1 MKRYD
6 KNAKY
11 RIVCYAVTAI
21 AVLVGWFLRGPAAS
35 ALIPMLSVFVPHEQV
50 TTMANTCRA
59 NGTTLYLVVVL
70 MVLVWLIIWA
80 VQHQLFKRGLRY
92 ALVHARMVHELQ
104 KGLLETPG
112 YSVELN
118 NQEAKLPAI
127 KIEFSRNMI
136 NGLIKIQNH
145 IKYNTLLEKVNL
157 SPAIG
162 RYVVEQQYLTDD
174 ENWYVFE
181 ITDGLIDWRLIFDNY
196 SHFQTY
202 CKRQEDYTI
211 FIDKRTSLP
220 LCSMLLVGE
229 TGSGKTYTLYS
240 MILQFLNWRMV
251 PELYFVDPKDS
262 SLAVISDRIA
272 PDRSAADIEE
282 IIALLERFHDKMQER
297 KRLLKEKLPE
307 KLDADYR
314 RWNMRPHVLIF
325 DELAAFQGVVNT
337 LDKATRDKVAMFL
350 RDIVL
355 QGRQLGFFLWAVMQ
369 KSDSKDI
376 PTAIRDNLPWKVV
389 LGLASNTTYMTAFEH
404 SADLPKRNFEPGEG
418 LYTYSGKTRGPKVI
432 SFPTLDFDIL
442 SAILEAADDALAE

>member
-1 MKRYD
+1 M
-6 KNAKY
+6 
-11 RIVCYAVTAI
+11 TAI
-21 AVLVGWFLRGPAAS
+21 LVLVGWFLRGPAAS
-35 ALIPMLSVFVPHEQV
+35 ILAYILAVFALVGQI
-50 TTMANTCRA
+50 TTVAHICRITGA
-59 NGTTLYLVVVL
+59 AFYLVAAITIVSRAIT
-70 MVLVWLIIWA
+70 WSI
-80 VQHQLFKRGLRY
+80 QHQLFERGLRY
-92 ALVHARMVHELQ
+92 ALIHARMVHGLQ
-104 KGLLETPG
+104 KSLLETPG

-118 NQEAKLPAI
+118 HQEAKLPTIRA
-127 KIEFSRNMI
+127 EFSSNMI
-136 NGLIKIQNH
+136 NGIIKVQNH

-162 RYVVEQQYLTDD
+162 HYIVDQQYLTDD

-181 ITDGLIDWRLIFDNY
+181 ITDGQIDWRLVFDNY
-196 SHFQTY
+196 SHFQAY

-240 MILQFLNWRMV
+240 MILQFLNWWMV

-282 IIALLERFHDKMQER
+282 IIALLERFHDKMKER
-297 KRLLKEKLPE
+297 KELLKEKLPE

-314 RWNMRPHVLIF
+314 YWNMRPHVLIF

-337 LDKATRDKVAMFL
+337 LDKATRDKVAMLL
-350 RDIVL
+350 RNIVL

-418 LYTYSGKTRGPKVI
+418 LYTYSGKTRGPKAI

-442 SAILEAADDALAE
+442 SAVLEAANNKLAK

>member
-11 RIVCYAVTAI
+11 RIACYAITAI
-21 AVLVGWFLRGPAAS
+21 MVLVGWFLRGPAAS
-35 ALIPMLSVFVPHEQV
+35 ALIPMLGVFVLYEQV
-50 TTMANTCRA
+50 TIMANACGSTGA
-59 NGTTLYLVVVL
+59 VLYFAAFLII
-70 MVLVWLIIWA
+70 LVWFIIWA

-92 ALVHARMVHELQ
+92 ALIHAHMLHELQ

-118 NQEAKLPAI
+118 HQEAKLPAI
-127 KIEFSRNMI
+127 RIEFSSNMI
-136 NGLIKIQNH
+136 DGIIRIQNH
-145 IKYNTLLEKVNL
+145 IKYNKLLEKVNL

-181 ITDGLIDWRLIFDNY
+181 ITDGRVDWRLIFNNY
-196 SHFQTY
+196 SHFQAY

-211 FIDKRTSLP
+211 FVDKRTSLP

-240 MILQFLNWRMV
+240 MILQFLNWRIV
-251 PELYFVDPKDS
+251 PKLYFVDPKDS

-272 PDRSAADIEE
+272 PDWSAADIEGT
-282 IIALLERFHDKMQER
+282 IALLERINDEMQER
-297 KRLLKEKLPE
+297 KRRVKEKLSE

-314 RWNMRPHVLIF
+314 YWDMCPHILIF
-325 DELAAFQGVVNT
+325 DELAVFQSVVNAR
-337 LDKATRDKVAMFL
+337 DKATRDKVAMLL
-350 RDIVL
+350 RNIVL
-355 QGRQLGFFLWAVMQ
+355 QGRQLGFFLWAIMQ

-376 PTAIRDNLPWKVV
+376 PTAVRDNLPWKVV
-389 LGLASNTTYMTAFEH
+389 LGQAADTTYMTAFER

-418 LYTYSGKTRGPKVI
+418 LYTYSGKTRGPKVV
-432 SFPTLDFDIL
+432 SFPTLHFDIL
-442 SAILEAADDALAE
+442 SAVLEAANDRLAE